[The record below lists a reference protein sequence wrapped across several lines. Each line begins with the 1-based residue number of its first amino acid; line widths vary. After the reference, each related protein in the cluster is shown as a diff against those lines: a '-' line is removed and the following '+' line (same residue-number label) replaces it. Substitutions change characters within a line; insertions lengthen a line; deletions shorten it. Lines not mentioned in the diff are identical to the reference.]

1 MIKLRQTVIVEGKY
15 DKIRLSSLIDAPILQ
30 TDGFAVFKDKEKL
43 QLIRRAA
50 EKNGILILTDS
61 DSAGFRIRS
70 FLSGCVPPETVKH
83 AYIPDI
89 LGKERRKTEHSKE
102 GKLGV
107 EGMKTEALVEALN
120 KAGVLCEEESESE
133 KRRQIT
139 VTDLFEDGVSGG
151 QNSRA
156 LKAALLRYLDLP
168 ERLSTSSL
176 LQVLNTILTFDE
188 YKQAIAAIKGG
199 TDS

>member
-1 MIKLRQTVIVEGKY
+1 MIKLNQTVIVEGKY
-15 DKIRLSSLIDAPILQ
+15 DKIRLSALIDAPILQ
-30 TDGFAVFKDKEKL
+30 TDGFAVFKDKEKQ
-43 QLIRRAA
+43 QLIRRLAA
-50 EKNGILILTDS
+50 KNGILVLTDS

-70 FLSGCVPPETVKH
+70 FISGCVPPEKVWH

-120 KAGVLCEEESESE
+120 KAGVLCEEENE
-133 KRRQIT
+133 KPERRLIT
-139 VTDLFEDGVSGG
+139 VTDLYEDGFSGG
-151 QNSRA
+151 VNSRA
-156 LKAALLRYLDLP
+156 NKAALLKYLDLP

-176 LQVLNTILTFDE
+176 LQVLNTILTYDE
-188 YKQAIAAIKGG
+188 YKQAVADIKGG
-199 TDS
+199 TGS

>member
-1 MIKLRQTVIVEGKY
+1 MIKLKQTVIVEGKY

-30 TDGFAVFKDKEKL
+30 TDGFAVFKDREKL
-43 QLIRRAA
+43 QLIRRVA

-70 FLSGCVPPETVKH
+70 FLSGCVPPEKVWH

-89 LGKERRKTEHSKE
+89 LGKERRKAEHSKE

-120 KAGVLCEEESESE
+120 KAGVLCEEENESE

-139 VTDLFEDGVSGG
+139 VNDLYEDGLSGG
-151 QNSRA
+151 PNSRA
-156 LKAALLRYLDLP
+156 RKAALLKYLDLP

-176 LQVLNTILTFDE
+176 LQVLNTILTYDE
-188 YKQAIAAIKGG
+188 YKQAIAELKGG
-199 TDS
+199 TDA